1 MQVYELLA
9 AHHLYLQTDQPL
21 GKHPFQ
27 VVLRVVPEHSC
38 VAFECSLLPISA
50 DVEVVS
56 GVVNSLVGLHRYQF
70 VNAASDLNFA
80 FEYWNAFAAFGLT
93 LYRAFEAGD
102 ILYLTVQGSFDA
114 QRQVIIHH
122 ALAVADERA
131 PQYRSAMLNTLGD
144 SFQLASVNGSIACVG
159 SGAGLVMAAADALQ
173 HLIAD
178 PQLRVYALAE
188 IEESYLLT
196 HLPNLLKGAAALQT
210 RIIIVIIFSTFVSCS
225 AVADILIDFYCANPD
240 IRLIVQLEGID
251 SDHGIQKLQSTPI
264 QAVHGFTMMAHAV
277 QLNA

>member
-9 AHHLYLQTDQPL
+9 AYNLYLQTDQPL

-27 VVLRVVPEHSC
+27 VVLRVAPEQSC
-38 VAFECSLLPISA
+38 VAFECSLLPSST
-50 DVEVVS
+50 DVEAVS
-56 GVVNSLVGLHRYQF
+56 GVVNSLAGLHRYQL

-80 FEYWNAFAAFGLT
+80 FEYWNPFAAFGLT
-93 LYRAFEAGD
+93 LYRAFNAGN

-131 PQYRSAMLNTLGD
+131 PQYRSAGLDKLED
-144 SFQLASVNGSIACVG
+144 SFQLAFVNGSIACVG

-173 HLIAD
+173 RLIAD

-188 IEESYLLT
+188 IEEAHLLT
-196 HLPNLLKGAAALQT
+196 HLSSLLRGAAALQT
-210 RIIIVIIFSTFVSCS
+210 RIIIVTIFTTFVSC
-225 AVADILIDFYCANPD
+225 AAIADILIDFYCATPD
-240 IRLIVQLEGID
+240 IRLIAQLEGID
-251 SDHGIQKLQSTPI
+251 SEHGIQKLQGTPI
-264 QAVHGFTMMAHAV
+264 QAVRGFAMMAHAV
-277 QLNA
+277 QLNG